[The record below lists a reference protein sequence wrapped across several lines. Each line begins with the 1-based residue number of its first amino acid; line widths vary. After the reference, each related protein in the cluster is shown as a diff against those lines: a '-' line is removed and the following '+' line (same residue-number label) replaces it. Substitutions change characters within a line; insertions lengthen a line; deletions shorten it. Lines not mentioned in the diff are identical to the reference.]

1 MDKILLYKYCEQALE
16 MLIRNHQLSPDD
28 CESIS
33 EEYASTIYEEM
44 KTTGVGV
51 DAAGFGELKVR
62 SRIAKE
68 KKDSRYY
75 ENLIDELE
83 KKKHGEELRERE
95 LAINESVA
103 DASLRSA
110 KAAEQSANYAK
121 EANRISL
128 DSNSIAKTSN
138 RRAVIAIVISAISTI
153 TSVVSCNIMMN
164 NNKKN
169 NSRDNTVNDAEIT
182 TTISTSRTKDSTK
195 TYKSNIKAGTPNYK
209 KSNN

>member
-1 MDKILLYKYCEQALE
+1 M
-16 MLIRNHQLSPDD
+16 
-28 CESIS
+28 
-33 EEYASTIYEEM
+33 
-44 KTTGVGV
+44 
-51 DAAGFGELKVR
+51 
-62 SRIAKE
+62 
-68 KKDSRYY
+68 
-75 ENLIDELE
+75 E

-164 NNKKN
+164 NNKKIN
-169 NSRDNTVNDAEIT
+169 FRDNTVNDAEIT

-195 TYKSNIKAGTPNYK
+195 TYKSNIKAGTPTYK